1 MGSKGA
7 TMTQKPRPSAAV
19 SAEAER
25 QELVAYDVL
34 ALLIGV
40 LGVDDVLSTLRLW
53 YVVSS
58 LDDKGR
64 RRRALQRGK

>member
-1 MGSKGA
+1 MRRRDKA
-7 TMTQKPRPSAAV
+7 ADCPTM
-19 SAEAER
+19 AEAER

-40 LGVDDVLSTLRLW
+40 LGVDDVLCTLRLW

-64 RRRALQRGK
+64 RRRALQRPK

>member
-1 MGSKGA
+1 
-7 TMTQKPRPSAAV
+7 MTQQPRPSAAV
-19 SAEAER
+19 SANAER

>member
-7 TMTQKPRPSAAV
+7 TMTQHPRPSAAV
-19 SAEAER
+19 SANAER

-64 RRRALQRGK
+64 RRRALQRRK

>member
-1 MGSKGA
+1 M
-7 TMTQKPRPSAAV
+7 
-19 SAEAER
+19 AEAER

-40 LGVDDVLSTLRLW
+40 LGVDDVLCTLRLW

-64 RRRALQRGK
+64 RRRALQRPK

>member
-1 MGSKGA
+1 M
-7 TMTQKPRPSAAV
+7 RRRDAADCPTT
-19 SAEAER
+19 EAEE

-40 LGVDDVLSTLRLW
+40 LGVDDVLCTLRLW

>member
-1 MGSKGA
+1 MKRRNTA
-7 TMTQKPRPSAAV
+7 DCPTT
-19 SAEAER
+19 AEAER

-40 LGVDDVLSTLRLW
+40 LGVDDVLCTLRLW

-64 RRRALQRGK
+64 RRRALQRPK

>member
-1 MGSKGA
+1 MKRRNTA
-7 TMTQKPRPSAAV
+7 DCPTT
-19 SAEAER
+19 AEAER

-64 RRRALQRGK
+64 RRRASQRPK

>member
-1 MGSKGA
+1 M
-7 TMTQKPRPSAAV
+7 RRRDAADCPTT
-19 SAEAER
+19 EAER
-25 QELVAYDVL
+25 KELVAYDVL

-64 RRRALQRGK
+64 RRRALQRRK

>member
-1 MGSKGA
+1 MRQRNA
-7 TMTQKPRPSAAV
+7 ADYPTM
-19 SAEAER
+19 AEAER

-64 RRRALQRGK
+64 RRRALQRPK

>member
-1 MGSKGA
+1 MKRRNTA
-7 TMTQKPRPSAAV
+7 DCPTTT
-19 SAEAER
+19 EAER

-53 YVVSS
+53 YVVSA

>member
-1 MGSKGA
+1 
-7 TMTQKPRPSAAV
+7 MTRQSRPSAAA
-19 SAEAER
+19 SAEVER

-58 LDDKGR
+58 LDEK
-64 RRRALQRGK
+64 RRAERRARQNGK

>member
-1 MGSKGA
+1 MRRRDK
-7 TMTQKPRPSAAV
+7 AADFPTTT
-19 SAEAER
+19 EAER

-40 LGVDDVLSTLRLW
+40 LGVDDVLCTLRLW

-64 RRRALQRGK
+64 RRRALQRRK

>member
-1 MGSKGA
+1 M
-7 TMTQKPRPSAAV
+7 RRRDAADCPPT
-19 SAEAER
+19 EAER

-40 LGVDDVLSTLRLW
+40 LGVDNVLSTLRLW

-58 LDDKGR
+58 LDDKGQ
-64 RRRALQRGK
+64 RRRALQRPK

>member
-1 MGSKGA
+1 M
-7 TMTQKPRPSAAV
+7 RRRDAADCPTT
-19 SAEAER
+19 AEAER

-64 RRRALQRGK
+64 RRRALQRRK

>member
-1 MGSKGA
+1 M
-7 TMTQKPRPSAAV
+7 RRRNEAADYPTT
-19 SAEAER
+19 EAER

-40 LGVDDVLSTLRLW
+40 LGVDDVLCTLRLW
-53 YVVSS
+53 YVVSA

>member
-1 MGSKGA
+1 MR
-7 TMTQKPRPSAAV
+7 QHDAADCPTT
-19 SAEAER
+19 AEAER

-40 LGVDDVLSTLRLW
+40 LGVDDVLCTLRLW

-58 LDDKGR
+58 LDDKRR

>member
-1 MGSKGA
+1 MKRHNTA
-7 TMTQKPRPSAAV
+7 DRPT

-64 RRRALQRGK
+64 RRRALQRPK

>member
-1 MGSKGA
+1 MRRRDK
-7 TMTQKPRPSAAV
+7 AADFPTTT
-19 SAEAER
+19 EAER

-34 ALLIGV
+34 ALLIGL

-53 YVVSS
+53 YVVSV

>member
-1 MGSKGA
+1 M
-7 TMTQKPRPSAAV
+7 RRRDAADCPTT
-19 SAEAER
+19 AEAER

-53 YVVSS
+53 YVVSV

-64 RRRALQRGK
+64 GRRALQRRK

>member
-1 MGSKGA
+1 MRRRDK
-7 TMTQKPRPSAAV
+7 AADFPTTT
-19 SAEAER
+19 EAER

-40 LGVDDVLSTLRLW
+40 LGVDDVLCTLRLW
-53 YVVSS
+53 YIVSS

>member
-1 MGSKGA
+1 M
-7 TMTQKPRPSAAV
+7 RRRDAADCPTT
-19 SAEAER
+19 AEAER

-64 RRRALQRGK
+64 RRRALQRPK